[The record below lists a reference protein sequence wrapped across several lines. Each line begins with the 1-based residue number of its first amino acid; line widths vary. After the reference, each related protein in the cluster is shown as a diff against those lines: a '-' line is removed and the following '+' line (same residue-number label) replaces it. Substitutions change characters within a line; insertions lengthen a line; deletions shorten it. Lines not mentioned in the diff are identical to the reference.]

1 MCVCV
6 CVCVCVWERERE
18 REKENTDDVSGG
30 RVPGR
35 VKSLQTV
42 RGLVFTLHAFCSLAW
57 NSAARVRTRHIITSG
72 DRTPGRTRAST
83 ITRFTWVSIKPRR
96 AEQITVMSELK
107 KNRLFI
113 VLMDLVCVLVG
124 KSELLLH
131 LHLYLK
137 WSEQMIVKS
146 ILSSPATFNFELLLS
161 TEYKHVQP
169 GVMTVAVVITE
180 RNVI

>member
-1 MCVCV
+1 MCV

-124 KSELLLH
+124 KSDLWLMWADDCEIHPEFTKVH
-131 LHLYLK
+131 LPPLTLNCCFPLNT
-137 WSEQMIVKS
+137 SLFSLE
-146 ILSSPATFNFELLLS
+146 
-161 TEYKHVQP
+161 
-169 GVMTVAVVITE
+169 
-180 RNVI
+180 